1 MIPKILLQT
10 SKNKLDQYV
19 LDDLGNFIAGWKY
32 LHFTD
37 LEIVQFFK
45 HNPLQQF
52 PDIVEVFE
60 NIPCGEYKAD
70 LFRYYFL
77 YLNGGVFVDS
87 DLQLKIDLN
96 YYVENFSYFTT
107 QACHPNETCYFQGL
121 LAAEPK
127 NKIIY
132 EALVDTYNLFKSNHQ
147 LSFYTELCHRFK
159 QISLKHESEYLVKL
173 FDETPHDGYTTV
185 FDKLTGKDVAV
196 HFHEPGIIPPPVLG
210 EENTSRKQII
220 RAVYLNYLKREPDE
234 SGLQNY
240 LNTNLVVAEIVN
252 DILSS
257 QEFKKL
263 HDRLSCNLKLNDN
276 STTIFTDVYNNAMWS
291 LDKSDIY
298 CSGDGSSKDQ
308 IVIPYIDAVEK
319 FITQLDFKP
328 NILDIGC
335 GNFLVGSKTRHNFN
349 EYIAIDVVP
358 HVIEYIKN
366 KYSSLNVNFGV
377 LDAVTEELPDADI
390 VIIRQVF
397 QHLSNEAIATILHK
411 LTKYEYLILTEHVPK
426 GNFIPNINKP
436 SDAYVRHPLSG
447 VVITEEPFNLV
458 CVEQQVLC
466 VVDGNEHG
474 GLFVTTCYKLK

>member
-60 NIPCGEYKAD
+60 NIPRGEYKAD

-173 FDETPHDGYTTV
+173 FDEVPHDGYTTV

-257 QEFKKL
+257 QEFKKV
-263 HDRLSCNLKLNDN
+263 REMFPRN
-276 STTIFTDVYNNAMWS
+276 TIVFANG
-291 LDKSDIY
+291 
-298 CSGDGSSKDQ
+298 GDQTKEN
-308 IVIPYIDAVEK
+308 IPEMDTEVENVE
-319 FITQLDFKP
+319 FI
-328 NILDIGC
+328 
-335 GNFLVGSKTRHNFN
+335 
-349 EYIAIDVVP
+349 
-358 HVIEYIKN
+358 
-366 KYSSLNVNFGV
+366 FGV
-377 LDAVTEELPDADI
+377 GGENKMNSSSWILKEWSQQKVYRNWGHHTTYFENDTHNVKLKRLVLNTNQSISMQRHFKRNELWF
-390 VIIRQVF
+390 VENGQ
-397 QHLSNEAIATILHK
+397 
-411 LTKYEYLILTEHVPK
+411 
-426 GNFIPNINKP
+426 
-436 SDAYVRHPLSG
+436 G
-447 VVITEEPFNLV
+447 VVYTQKDGVKQEVQQLGIDDTIKIGVGEWHQLKNTGTQPLIIVEIQYGDL
-458 CVEQQVLC
+458 CVENDIERL
-466 VVDGNEHG
+466 
-474 GLFVTTCYKLK
+474 